1 MEVVYVD
8 VLAAINFAVDFL
20 LLLATARLA
29 GVYVRRRRLAA
40 GAAVG
45 AAYAVCTV
53 YPVPAILL
61 WPVVRLAVGL
71 VMVRLAFGKQERA
84 VFGKL
89 YLLFLLVAFGFAG
102 CTVALYWMTGTQL
115 GQSGVYYF
123 DVPFRVVAAACGI
136 AYVLSGLLFRGAAK
150 HGAVHQTAE
159 QVEVALGDRRVCF
172 SLLYDTGNDLADPVT
187 GRPVLVLERRAAARL
202 MPSELLFVC
211 TALEQSNCAGLLTRI
226 PEPWRARFRL
236 LPYRSLGN
244 AGGMLLM
251 LRPDEVTRQSGTRY
265 DAYVAISPDR
275 IAGGRYEGLI
285 GI

>member
-1 MEVVYVD
+1 MEVVYID

-20 LLLATARLA
+20 LLLATARLS
-29 GVYVRRRRLAA
+29 GIYVRRWRLAA
-40 GAAVG
+40 GAAAG
-45 AAYAVCTV
+45 AAYAVCSV
-53 YPVPAILL
+53 YPMPAILL
-61 WPVVRLAVGL
+61 WPPLRLTVGL
-71 VMVRLAFGKQERA
+71 VMVWLAFGRQEWA
-84 VFGKL
+84 TLGKL

-102 CTVALYWMTGTQL
+102 CSVALYLMTGTRL
-115 GQSGVYYF
+115 GYGGVYYF
-123 DVPFRVVAAACGI
+123 NVSFRVVAAACAI

-150 HGAVHQTAE
+150 HGAVHHTAE
-159 QVEVALGDRRVCF
+159 QVEVALGDRRACF

-211 TALEQSNCAGLLTRI
+211 TALEQGNCAGLLTRI

-236 LPYRSLGN
+236 LPFRSLGN
-244 AGGMLLM
+244 TGGMLLM
-251 LRPDEVTRQSGTRY
+251 LRPDEVTRQGGTQY

-275 IAGGRYEGLI
+275 IADGRYEGLI